1 MEESYIRGVNQEII
15 RYLKDIKSS
24 LANQAQDASVDEV
37 ESKLD
42 SLSTTITSLSTVLAN
57 INSGITDMKALLQ
70 EISGKLSTT
79 GEETT

>member
-1 MEESYIRGVNQEII
+1 MEESYIRGINQEII
-15 RYLKDIKSS
+15 RYLKDIKSG
-24 LANQAQDASVDEV
+24 LANQVQDTSVDEV

-42 SLSTTITSLSTVLAN
+42 LLSTTIASLSTVLTN
-57 INSGITDMKALLQ
+57 INSGIADMKVLLQ